1 MKKEK
6 SLIKEFGIQVLRS
19 AVISVLAFIAMEV
32 TESIWLNVK
41 SAKKGTAKP
50 KKSVIEK
57 ITDAV
62 RNCII
67 HLWKAEKFLMNV
79 IRTKL
84 TKKRVNEKTKE
95 AVRNCIIYPWENE

>member
-6 SLIKEFGIQVLRS
+6 SLIKECVIELVCS
-19 AVISVLAFIAMEV
+19 AAISALAFIGMEV
-32 TESIWLNVK
+32 AESIWLNVK

-79 IRTKL
+79 ITTKL

-95 AVRNCIIYPWENE
+95 AVRNCIVYPWENE